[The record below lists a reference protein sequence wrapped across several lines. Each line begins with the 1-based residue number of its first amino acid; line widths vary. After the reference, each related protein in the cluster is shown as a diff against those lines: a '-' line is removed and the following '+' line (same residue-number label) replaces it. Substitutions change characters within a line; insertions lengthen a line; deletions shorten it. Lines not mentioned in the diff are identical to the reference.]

1 MGNVSVCKLG
11 TTAKFQSKYELVES
25 ILQIL
30 FLWVVYQIIIITMNN
45 VYKCIAM
52 GNVCVW
58 KVDNGDTSCKVPSRV
73 WFGLLALDAPDPPTM
88 TYARLVYT
96 RICEHSLMLL
106 QIQIT
111 PQDSGDK
118 YWLYCTSIIV
128 GGFPLKPKASSS
140 FTAVNRSCESQTFA
154 RHLLQA
160 RLMGSHPLLLIM
172 FQVRN

>member
-1 MGNVSVCKLG
+1 MHNVFVCKMG
-11 TTAKFQSKYELVES
+11 TAAKFQSKYELVES

-30 FLWVVYQIIIITMNN
+30 FLWVVDQIIIITMNN
-45 VYKCIAM
+45 VYKCITM

-118 YWLYCTSIIV
+118 YWFYCTSIIV
-128 GGFPLKPKASSS
+128 GVFPFELKACM
-140 FTAVNRSCESQTFA
+140 FFYSCESQTLS
-154 RHLLQA
+154 RHLLQ
-160 RLMGSHPLLLIM
+160 SPLTPIASDN
-172 FQVRN
+172 V